1 MVTAW
6 TLRGAAGIDLERQGN
21 IRKRLGTR
29 ELQLKQKEKRK
40 FTKICRQRKEE
51 RGRPERKLNCG
62 GR

>member
-6 TLRGAAGIDLERQGN
+6 TVRGAAGIDLEGQGS

-29 ELQLKQKEKRK
+29 ELQLKKKEKRK

-51 RGRPERKLNCG
+51 RGMPERKLNCG